1 MNIHPD
7 GRRQPLAS
15 DAVSVHLMQ
24 IPNDLSTAVRID
36 CTIERALVPSGAE
49 HQAEESG
56 GWRKRRPP
64 ITLWAPQ
71 AMLDAPQ
78 RSAAGFLPSCGRERL
93 MSLDD
98 EIIDTPD
105 GPMTWAQ
112 WKKKNPVQI
121 PSRRTKGKDLPVK
134 VKRFTDK

>member
-1 MNIHPD
+1 
-7 GRRQPLAS
+7 
-15 DAVSVHLMQ
+15 
-24 IPNDLSTAVRID
+24 
-36 CTIERALVPSGAE
+36 
-49 HQAEESG
+49 
-56 GWRKRRPP
+56 
-64 ITLWAPQ
+64 
-71 AMLDAPQ
+71 MLDAPQ
-78 RSAAGFLPSCGRERL
+78 GGAAELRTERL